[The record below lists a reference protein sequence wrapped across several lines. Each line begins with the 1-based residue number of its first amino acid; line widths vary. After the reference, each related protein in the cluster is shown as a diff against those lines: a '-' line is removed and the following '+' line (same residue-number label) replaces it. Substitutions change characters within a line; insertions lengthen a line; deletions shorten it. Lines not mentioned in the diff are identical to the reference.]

1 MGDQD
6 DRRHDPAE
14 LEQRTAHV
22 IIRGH
27 QTQGGEPFLR
37 HPFRRLP
44 SVPGGIAGAI
54 AEHHATFEL
63 LGRLAGNAQEF
74 GHVDTLVDAG
84 DEQFLGAF
92 LGQQGKAD
100 AKPPTA
106 AGQHHHG
113 VGHGLGIV
121 DGARHGLGEPHEAGR
136 PDTAADDSET
146 LDFTARWRVLHNVLP
161 IPLGAVEEY
170 CQLCR
175 MLPQLRP
182 QTIEGAVALL
192 GCAAVRVRLED
203 AYKAGDRSIPDL
215 LFYSDWTTKRILL
228 ASHDALQRLTGGA
241 S

>member
-1 MGDQD
+1 MTAIT
-6 DRRHDPAE
+6 RR
-14 LEQRTAHV
+14 
-22 IIRGH
+22 
-27 QTQGGEPFLR
+27 
-37 HPFRRLP
+37 
-44 SVPGGIAGAI
+44 SVLAGAP
-54 AEHHATFEL
+54 AVAAVAVL
-63 LGRLAGNAQEF
+63 PALAA
-74 GHVDTLVDAG
+74 VS
-84 DEQFLGAF
+84 
-92 LGQQGKAD
+92 
-100 AKPPTA
+100 
-106 AGQHHHG
+106 
-113 VGHGLGIV
+113 
-121 DGARHGLGEPHEAGR
+121 
-136 PDTAADDSET
+136 ADDSET
-146 LDFTARWRVLHNVLP
+146 LDFTARWQVLHNVLP